1 MILLYLIGVNRMV
14 YSKEDVPSIEQ
25 RIIQATKLAE
35 KCERENFHKSQYSK
49 SNAREVGRLKKL
61 KKFVSDDRIEVADY
75 ANGLIIID
83 DTYIVSLASNKWRVA
98 QRDIW
103 YRHKPNVQHFI
114 DNYVLKD
121 RKDEIF
127 NT

>member
-25 RIIQATKLAE
+25 RIIQATELAE
-35 KCERENFHKSQYSK
+35 KCERENFHKSQYSN

-98 QRDIW
+98 QRDTW
-103 YRHKPNVQHFI
+103 YRHRLDVSHFI
-114 DNYVLKD
+114 NNYVLRSKV
-121 RKDEIF
+121 
-127 NT
+127 